1 MLMPCI
7 KVGINEWAIVDR
19 ARFYNF
25 SLWTDK
31 LNGCVAVAIV
41 TDRYAFLT
49 HISSQVTLSQW
60 KFEASSNF
68 LEAIDQLGPLPSN
81 ALCEVVLGDDEETKL
96 SWAVY
101 QTIYTKWKES
111 EAATNS
117 EPEMSSSCQ
126 GIRILYPS
134 LSNFELLKKVGHKR
148 EWGENRNTITG
159 AKFVKSYG
167 FLTEEAE
174 VADISIPNEYNFI

>member
-1 MLMPCI
+1 MPCI
-7 KVGINEWAIVDR
+7 KVGVNEWAIVDR
-19 ARFYNF
+19 AKFYNF

-31 LNGCVAVAIV
+31 LNSSVAVAIV

-49 HISSQVTLSQW
+49 HINSQVTLSQW
-60 KFEASSNF
+60 DYEVSVNF
-68 LEAIDQLGPLPSN
+68 LEALNHLGPLPSN
-81 ALCEVVLGDDEETKL
+81 ALCEVVLGDDEETAL

-101 QTIYTKWKES
+101 QTIYTKWKQN

-117 EPEMSSSCQ
+117 EPEMSFSCQ

-134 LSNFELLKKVGHKR
+134 LSNFDLLKKIGHKI
-148 EWGENRNTITG
+148 EWGKNRNTITG
-159 AKFVKSYG
+159 AKFVKRCG
-167 FLTEEAE
+167 FLCEEGQ